1 MEQHELNSKKYQLSG
16 WAIIRSLMLYIALGG
31 GASAWAYDCTTV
43 ASGNW
48 SSFAIW
54 GNCGFLRTPGSG
66 DTVTIDGDTVTLN
79 TSPTVASLT
88 VNGGTLRRNNNT
100 SRSLA
105 VNGAFTNNGSVI
117 DSANSG
123 TFSIAV
129 GGSLTNNGS
138 ATLSVDNLTVAGN
151 VVSSGA
157 LTVDSA
163 MAVGGDLAVSG
174 GAFST
179 ADLTFQKSG
188 TQSAV
193 FSPSSTSIVGNLMV
207 NNGSTV
213 FSDAWSA
220 FQITGDL
227 TNNGNLSLTNTTVT
241 FSGSAIQS
249 IDGNKD
255 ATLGFLVL
263 NGAGISMSRNVT
275 ASKLTLTKGDVA
287 TGINSLNVSGTYCS
301 EGAITGGSASSHV
314 VGNLRLKFPHY
325 ATTCVYPVGDG
336 AVYAPIT
343 VEIPWFSNV
352 AAMKD
357 KTLTGKTVAG
367 QHPQIS
373 SSGINSVMD
382 VNRYWVLGATG
393 DTLTAG
399 SLPSG
404 GSYNA
409 TFQFAVSDILG
420 GGQVSSFSA
429 SRYTSSV
436 WTSPVIPLSS
446 YTPTTVSV
454 AGMNAFGDYVAGK
467 PGQANPGQCA
477 RPSFVPN
484 GVTCYCDDFSG
495 SNLSSGIFNAK
506 WTVGSVGS
514 REFTPFFSNGRLR
527 LTDSRTAES
536 TSATL
541 GAIFPAAGNYI
552 SVEFRQFA
560 YGGNGADGMA
570 LVLSDSNIPANPGA
584 FGGSLGYAQKT
595 GIKGF
600 AGGWLG
606 VGFDEYGN
614 YLNATEGRSG
624 GPGNSKNQ
632 VGVRGSYAAGDSS
645 YLTGYSYL
653 GRSGTLS
660 SPSLG
665 DSGGYYYQVIIDA
678 RSYNSGNKTATV
690 QVNRNTTC
698 TSDFC
703 PSSYQAILNAF
714 DTYAPGFTPITA
726 QAAVPDYWQLSF
738 TGSTGDLT
746 NIHEVGGLRICAQ
759 TILPPGSN
767 TYATDF
773 NAIDESL
780 INTPTN
786 VQSGHIYTKLAGIPF
801 ALNIA
806 ALKIPQAGAV
816 SVNAD
821 YAKGGDK
828 TVKVELI
835 DNSGQGSVGCTVKSK
850 VIATQNVV
858 FKEANHGFL
867 ATSNFTVSSGYVDV
881 IVRISEGGTTAC
893 STDRFAIR
901 PSLTLAATTSAAA
914 TLTDKSGGATA
925 TPTVKAGDDFTLTA
939 QLTTST
945 TPKFQGT
952 PSVTGTV
959 TDVVSKSDGSSF
971 LACPSGFSSF
981 DPDSRAATAT
991 CFYRE
996 VGYFELEEGAIS
1008 DGGLFTSTVDQQ
1020 QGNVDCVIGSASNV
1034 KNDQGKYGCN
1044 IGNSLASFGRFIP
1057 HHFAFT
1063 ATLTNRR
1070 ELPVCTSEFSYMG
1083 EPMGVELKLTA
1094 QNKGNGPTANYDFGK
1109 GYSRLT
1115 VGNWLTAGAPVQN
1128 SINLWAL
1135 DNPDSP
1141 ATKTT
1146 FGGGSGTRISF
1157 SGASS
1162 DSTCEFDSAT
1172 PPQVTSIG
1180 RWCSGQ
1186 VKFSGEFSLA
1196 RASAPDGPYHHFTIG
1211 LAPLDQDGV
1220 TLSNFDLDADQSG
1233 TNERAKLATTSVRF
1247 GLLQLTTAYGSELLP
1262 LSVGMEARFWNGLA
1276 FVLNAQ
1282 DNCTTIQP
1290 ANVALA
1296 RVAGGTSATLEA
1308 PTVAP
1313 IAAGKGRL
1321 RFATPGLR
1329 STFRVCVDLGG
1340 DANCAAT
1347 SSAAM
1352 SYMTGRW
1359 DGSALFDRDP
1369 SARAAFGLNR
1379 GAYLYYRENY

>member
-1 MEQHELNSKKYQLSG
+1 M
-16 WAIIRSLMLYIALGG
+16 AV
-31 GASAWAYDCTTV
+31 GAD
-43 ASGNW
+43 
-48 SSFAIW
+48 
-54 GNCGFLRTPGSG
+54 
-66 DTVTIDGDTVTLN
+66 
-79 TSPTVASLT
+79 LT
-88 VNGGTLRRNNNT
+88 VNGG
-100 SRSLA
+100 SF
-105 VNGAFTNNGSVI
+105 G
-117 DSANSG
+117 ANS
-123 TFSIAV
+123 
-129 GGSLTNNGS
+129 
-138 ATLSVDNLTVAGN
+138 
-151 VVSSGA
+151 
-157 LTVDSA
+157 
-163 MAVGGDLAVSG
+163 
-174 GAFST
+174 
-179 ADLTFQKSG
+179 LTFQRSG

-193 FSPSSTSIVGNLMV
+193 FSPSTTSIVGNLTV

-220 FQITGDL
+220 FQITGNL
-227 TNNGNLSLTNTTVT
+227 TNDGNLVLPNTTVT
-241 FSGSAIQS
+241 FSGNSIQS
-249 IDGNKD
+249 IDGDKD
-255 ATLGFLVL
+255 STLGFLVV
-263 NGAGISMSRNVT
+263 NGAGITMSRNMTV
-275 ASKLTLTKGDVA
+275 SKLTLTRGDVS
-287 TGINSLNVSGTYCS
+287 TGTNSLNVTGAYCS
-301 EGAITGGSASSHV
+301 EGAITGGSSSSHV

-336 AVYAPIT
+336 VVYAPIT

-367 QHPQIS
+367 QHPQITT
-373 SSGINSVMD
+373 SGINSLLD

-393 DTLTAG
+393 DTLTVG

-420 GGQVSSFSA
+420 GGQVNSFSA
-429 SRYTSSV
+429 SRYTSSA

-454 AGMNAFGDYVAGK
+454 VGMNAFGDYVAGK

-514 REFTPFFSNGRLR
+514 REFTPRFSNGRLQ
-527 LTDSRTAES
+527 LTDNRTAES

-645 YLTGYSYL
+645 YLNGYSYL

-678 RSYNSGNKTATV
+678 RNYNSGNKTATV

-746 NIHEVGGLRICAQ
+746 NTHEVGGLRICAQ

-767 TYATDF
+767 TYASGF
-773 NAIDESL
+773 NAIDEAL
-780 INTPTN
+780 NNTPIN
-786 VQSGHIYTKLAGIPF
+786 VQGGHIYTKLTGVPF
-801 ALNIA
+801 TLNIA
-806 ALKIPQAGAV
+806 ALKTLAGDV
-816 SVNAD
+816 SVVKTD
-821 YAKGGDK
+821 YAATGNK
-828 TVKVELI
+828 TVQVELI
-835 DNSGQGSVGCTVKSK
+835 DNSGQESADCTAKKK
-850 VIATQNVV
+850 VIATQNVI
-858 FKEANHGFL
+858 FKAADYGFL
-867 ATSNFTVSSGYVDV
+867 ASSNFTLSSGYADV
-881 IVRISEGGTTAC
+881 IVRMSEGDTTAC
-893 STDRFAIR
+893 SSDRFAIR

-914 TLTDKSGGATA
+914 TLTNKSGGATGI
-925 TPTVKAGDDFTLTA
+925 PTVKAGDDFTLTA

-945 TPKFQGT
+945 TPKFQGV
-952 PSVTGTV
+952 PSVTGMV
-959 TDVVSKSDGSSF
+959 TDVVSNLDGSSF
-971 LACPSGFSSF
+971 LDCLFNSF
-981 DPDSRAATAT
+981 DPDSRVATAIA
-991 CFYRE
+991 CRYKE
-996 VGYFELEEGAIS
+996 VGYFELKEGAVS
-1008 DGGLFTSTVDQQ
+1008 DGGVFTSTVDQQ

-1044 IGNSLASFGRFIP
+1044 IGNSLVSFGRFIP
-1057 HHFAFT
+1057 HHFAFA

-1070 ELPVCTSEFSYMG
+1070 ELSDCTSEFSYMG
-1083 EPMGVELKLTA
+1083 EPLGVELKLTA
-1094 QNKGNGPTANYDFGK
+1094 QNKGNGITANYDSGK

-1162 DSTCEFDSAT
+1162 DFTCEFDSAT

-1186 VKFSGEFSLA
+1186 VKFSGEFSLT

-1220 TLSNFDLDADQSG
+1220 TLSNFDLDVDQSG
-1233 TNERAKLATTSVRF
+1233 SNERAKLATTSVRF

-1290 ANVALA
+1290 ANVALT
-1296 RVAGGTSATLEA
+1296 RVAGDTSATLGA
-1308 PTVAP
+1308 PTVTP

-1321 RFATPGLR
+1321 RFASPGLR
-1329 STFRVCVDLGG
+1329 STFRVCVDLGS
-1340 DANCAAT
+1340 DTNCSAT
-1347 SSAAM
+1347 GSAAM

-1359 DGSALFDRDP
+1359 DGSAAFDRDP

>member
-31 GASAWAYDCTTV
+31 GASAWAYDCTTI

-48 SSFAIW
+48 SSSAIW

-174 GAFST
+174 GVFST
-179 ADLTFQKSG
+179 TDLTFQKSG

-193 FSPSSTSIVGNLMV
+193 FSPSSASIVGNLTV

-213 FSDAWSA
+213 FSNAWSA

-227 TNNGNLSLTNTTVT
+227 TNNGNLSLANSTVT
-241 FSGSAIQS
+241 FSGNAIQS

-263 NGAGISMSRNVT
+263 NGAGITMSRNVM

-301 EGAITGGSASSHV
+301 EGAITGGSSSSHV

-336 AVYAPIT
+336 VVYAPIT

-367 QHPQIS
+367 QHPQIAT
-373 SSGINSVMD
+373 SGINSLLD

-393 DTLTAG
+393 DTLTVG

-420 GGQVSSFSA
+420 GGQVNSFSA
-429 SRYTSSV
+429 SRYTSSA

-454 AGMNAFGDYVAGK
+454 VGMNAFGDYVTGK

-514 REFTPFFSNGRLR
+514 REFTPRFSNGRLQ
-527 LTDSRTAES
+527 LTDNRTAES

-624 GPGNSKNQ
+624 GPGNSMNR

-645 YLTGYSYL
+645 YLNGYSYL

-678 RSYNSGNKTATV
+678 RNYNSGNKTATV

-746 NIHEVGGLRICAQ
+746 NYHEIGGLRVCAQ

-780 INTPTN
+780 GSSPTD
-786 VQSGHIYTKLAGIPF
+786 VQSGHIYTKLAGVPF
-801 ALNIA
+801 AVNIA

-835 DNSGQGSVGCTVKSK
+835 DNSDQDSVSCTAKIK

-867 ATSNFTVSSGYVDV
+867 ATSNFSVSSGYANV
-881 IVRISEGGTTAC
+881 IVRMSEGSTTAC

-914 TLTDKSGGATA
+914 TLTNKSGGATGI
-925 TPTVKAGDDFTLTA
+925 PTVKAGDDFTLTA

-945 TPKFQGT
+945 TPKFQGV

-959 TDVVSKSDGSSF
+959 TDVVSNSDGSSS
-971 LACPSGFSSF
+971 LDCLFSSF
-981 DPDSRAATAT
+981 DPDSRVATAVA
-991 CFYRE
+991 CRYKE
-996 VGYFELEEGAIS
+996 VGYFELKEGAVS
-1008 DGGLFTSTVDQQ
+1008 DGGVFTSTVDQQ

-1034 KNDQGKYGCN
+1034 KNDKGKYGCN
-1044 IGNSLASFGRFIP
+1044 IGNSLVSFGRFIP
-1057 HHFAFT
+1057 HHFAFS

-1070 ELPVCTSEFSYMG
+1070 ELSDCTSEFSYMG
-1083 EPMGVELKLTA
+1083 ESLGVELKLTA
-1094 QNKGNGPTANYDFGK
+1094 QNKGNGTTANYDFDK

-1115 VGNWLTAGAPVQN
+1115 VGNWLTAGAPVLD

-1135 DNPDSP
+1135 DSP
-1141 ATKTT
+1141 AAPASKTIFPAAANRIT
-1146 FGGGSGTRISF
+1146 FVDDHPIPPSDCSGTPFSRWCAGVANF
-1157 SGASS
+1157 SGGM
-1162 DSTCEFDSAT
+1162 
-1172 PPQVTSIG
+1172 V
-1180 RWCSGQ
+1180 
-1186 VKFSGEFSLA
+1186 LA
-1196 RASAPDGPYHHFTIG
+1196 RSSAPDGPYNNFAVG
-1211 LAPLDQDGV
+1211 LAPYDLDGV
-1220 TLSNFDLDADQSG
+1220 TLSAFDLDADQSG

-1282 DNCTTIQP
+1282 DNCTKIEP
-1290 ANVALA
+1290 ANIASA
-1296 RVAGGTSATLEA
+1296 RVAGDIAATLGA
-1308 PTVAP
+1308 PTVIP
-1313 IAAGKGRL
+1313 IKAGKGSL
-1321 RFATPGLR
+1321 RFASPGLR
-1329 STFRVCVDLGG
+1329 STFRVCVDLGS
-1340 DANCAAT
+1340 DTNCSAT
-1347 SSAAM
+1347 GSAAM

-1359 DGSALFDRDP
+1359 DGSAAFDRDP